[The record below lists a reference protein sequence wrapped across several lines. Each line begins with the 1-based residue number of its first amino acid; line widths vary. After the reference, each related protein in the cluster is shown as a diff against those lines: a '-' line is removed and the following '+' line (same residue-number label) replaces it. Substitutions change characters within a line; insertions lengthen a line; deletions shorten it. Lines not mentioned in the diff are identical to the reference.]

1 MLTAEQ
7 CKKKLFNIGIKL
19 GVSPNLISTRLLSLD
34 DKNDMLS
41 GLISDEALECHV
53 LAWKESEMPDYANGH
68 TSPYRPLSDLPM
80 KRYRGIGKSG

>member
-1 MLTAEQ
+1 
-7 CKKKLFNIGIKL
+7 
-19 GVSPNLISTRLLSLD
+19 
-34 DKNDMLS
+34 MLS